1 MFFHGALF
9 YGESFV
15 KKNPLG
21 DLPQGIIA
29 LKSDLLTAFCVKNAR
44 HTSSM
49 PALFSLPA
57 ANISSF

>member
-1 MFFHGALF
+1 MI
-9 YGESFV
+9 EI
-15 KKNPLG
+15 KKTGLG

-57 ANISSF
+57 ANISFF